1 MSTFFSLSDSPPHPN
16 GSMGASSS
24 VLLSSWL
31 ELKLNQAG
39 TWKDLNVRYFW
50 MLRLRTQSG
59 WWVWAP
65 APWHNLSFQ
74 RCWSAL
80 SVLLWVQQHRKS
92 KPSTLQCQLAVTS
105 PSLAFLSCHSAFLS
119 LGSVRHCSE
128 AANPSWLPLPPSPGS
143 CCCSQPWMC
152 LCAQVSTSRPGNLAC
167 HSLVTFLGE
176 GRAMC
181 AVPAGN
187 LPGFSHRYWLLGA
200 L

>member
-1 MSTFFSLSDSPPHPN
+1 MERLKCQ
-16 GSMGASSS
+16 
-24 VLLSSWL
+24 VLLDAKTQDPEWVMSVSSCSLTQPLLPKVL
-31 ELKLNQAG
+31 ECL
-39 TWKDLNVRYFW
+39 V
-50 MLRLRTQSG
+50 
-59 WWVWAP
+59 
-65 APWHNLSFQ
+65 
-74 RCWSAL
+74 SA
-80 SVLLWVQQHRKS
+80 LLWVQQHRKS

-119 LGSVRHCSE
+119 LGSVCHCTE
-128 AANPSWLPLPPSPGS
+128 AANPSWLPVPPSPGS

-187 LPGFSHRYWLLGA
+187 LPGFSHGYWLLGA
-200 L
+200 LILGNRLSLFFFKRPIFSCEIL